1 MVMREIKFRG
11 IRLDNGEWV
20 YGDLLHCKGDDA
32 GRVFIKTD
40 TGLFEVDPNTVGQFT
55 GLKDNNGRE
64 IYVGDI
70 LKSERDDRLYVVKFW
85 IGMFYAS
92 VDECNKGIFGGFP
105 LHALTENEES
115 GYECDIIGNIHDDP
129 ELLKTE

>member
-1 MVMREIKFRG
+1 MREIKFRG

-40 TGLFEVDPNTVGQFT
+40 TGLFEVDPHTVGQYT
-55 GLKDNNGRE
+55 GKCDRQQHKVYE
-64 IYVGDI
+64 DDI
-70 LKSERDDRLYVVKFW
+70 VRDELGSIGAVIFME
-85 IGMFYAS
+85 GMFA
-92 VDECNKGIFGGFP
+92 VDFGEGIELQELNTGI
-105 LHALTENEES
+105 LELCE
-115 GYECDIIGNIHDDP
+115 IIGNCFDNP

>member
-1 MVMREIKFRG
+1 MREIKFRG

-40 TGLFEVDPNTVGQFT
+40 TGLFEVDPNTVGQYT
-55 GLKDNNGRE
+55 GKCDRQQHKVYE
-64 IYVGDI
+64 DDI
-70 LKSERDDRLYVVKFW
+70 VRDELGSIGAVIFME
-85 IGMFYAS
+85 GMFA
-92 VDECNKGIFGGFP
+92 VDFGEGLELQELNTGI
-105 LHALTENEES
+105 LEVCE
-115 GYECDIIGNIHDDP
+115 IIGNCFDNP

>member
-1 MVMREIKFRG
+1 MREIKFRG

-40 TGLFEVDPNTVGQFT
+40 TGLFEVDPNTVGQYT
-55 GLKDNNGRE
+55 GKCDRQQHKVYE
-64 IYVGDI
+64 DDI
-70 LKSERDDRLYVVKFW
+70 VRDELGSIGAVIFME
-85 IGMFYAS
+85 GMFA
-92 VDECNKGIFGGFP
+92 VDFGEGIELQELNTGI
-105 LHALTENEES
+105 LEVCE
-115 GYECDIIGNIHDDP
+115 IIGNCFDNP